1 MLVPVGGLLGCAAGV
16 GDSVEHIKS
25 PGEGFG
31 IDEGSPTSTLS
42 RPQVPEILPLAALRC
57 IGWSSSPLAKTAV
70 LGDTRRIYH

>member
-1 MLVPVGGLLGCAAGV
+1 MLVLVGGLLGCAAGV

-42 RPQVPEILPLAALRC
+42 RPRFLKSFI
-57 IGWSSSPLAKTAV
+57 
-70 LGDTRRIYH
+70 